1 MIENEEAQ
9 AALGLRIWR
18 QSRQELY
25 LSMRFLDLA
34 LSSFRF
40 VPDVRTFFAGTDG
53 SQIGYRFEYVAG
65 LFQENPILLNR
76 LYLHMVLHC
85 IYRHLFRRGNR
96 EKELWNL
103 SCDIA
108 VESVIDGLGLP
119 VVTVRGQDRRRI
131 GLRQELYGQLGEAMG
146 VLTAEGIYRYLQKK
160 QLPERTLDVLA
171 EEFLV
176 DDHSFWQNV
185 PPKQQAE
192 TEQKWNNL
200 SQKTQTSM
208 ETFSKEQS
216 EEQGAMLQTMQ
227 VANRAKCSYQDF
239 LRRFAVLREEVQVDP
254 DSFDPI
260 FYTFGLE
267 MYGNLPLVEP
277 QEFKEVRRIEEF
289 VIAIDT
295 SQSTN
300 GALVQGFLEQTYA
313 ILREQETFSRKM
325 HIRILQCDTK
335 VQSDV
340 KITSEEELK
349 EYMDHFTLK
358 GGGGTD
364 FRPVFSYVEQLRA
377 QGELRDLKGLL
388 YFTDGEGEYPKRRTE
403 YETAFLFLKE
413 TDPGAQFPPWA
424 LRLVIPEEE
433 QDMWEQQ
440 GEQDHEH

>member
-1 MIENEEAQ
+1 MEE
-9 AALGLRIWR
+9 L
-18 QSRQELY
+18 
-25 LSMRFLDLA
+25 
-34 LSSFRF
+34 
-40 VPDVRTFFAGTDG
+40 T
-53 SQIGYRFEYVAG
+53 
-65 LFQENPILLNR
+65 LN
-76 LYLHMVLHC
+76 
-85 IYRHLFRRGNR
+85 
-96 EKELWNL
+96 
-103 SCDIA
+103 A
-108 VESVIDGLGLP
+108 
-119 VVTVRGQDRRRI
+119 
-131 GLRQELYGQLGEAMG
+131 
-146 VLTAEGIYRYLQKK
+146 
-160 QLPERTLDVLA
+160 
-171 EEFLV
+171 
-176 DDHSFWQNV
+176 
-185 PPKQQAE
+185 
-192 TEQKWNNL
+192 
-200 SQKTQTSM
+200 
-208 ETFSKEQS
+208 
-216 EEQGAMLQTMQ
+216 
-227 VANRAKCSYQDF
+227 
-239 LRRFAVLREEVQVDP
+239 RRFAVLREEVQVDP

>member
-119 VVTVRGQDRRRI
+119 VVTVREQDRRRI
-131 GLRQELYGQLGEAMG
+131 GLRQDLYGQLGEAMG

-192 TEQKWNNL
+192 TEQKWNDL

-216 EEQGAMLQTMQ
+216 EEQGAMLQTLQ

>member
-192 TEQKWNNL
+192 TEQKWNDL

-216 EEQGAMLQTMQ
+216 EEQGAMLQTLQ

-364 FRPVFSYVEQLRA
+364 FRPVFS
-377 QGELRDLKGLL
+377 
-388 YFTDGEGEYPKRRTE
+388 
-403 YETAFLFLKE
+403 
-413 TDPGAQFPPWA
+413 
-424 LRLVIPEEE
+424 
-433 QDMWEQQ
+433 
-440 GEQDHEH
+440 

>member
-119 VVTVRGQDRRRI
+119 AVTVRGQDRRRI
-131 GLRQELYGQLGEAMG
+131 GLRQDLYGQLGEAMG

-192 TEQKWNNL
+192 TEQKWNDL

-216 EEQGAMLQTMQ
+216 EEQGAMLQTLQ

>member
-131 GLRQELYGQLGEAMG
+131 GLRQDLYGQLGEAMG

-192 TEQKWNNL
+192 TEQKWNDL

-216 EEQGAMLQTMQ
+216 EEQGAMLQTLQ

-413 TDPGAQFPPWA
+413 MDPGAQFPPWA

>member
-1 MIENEEAQ
+1 
-9 AALGLRIWR
+9 
-18 QSRQELY
+18 
-25 LSMRFLDLA
+25 MRFLDLA

-119 VVTVRGQDRRRI
+119 AVTVRGQDRRRI
-131 GLRQELYGQLGEAMG
+131 GLRQDLYGQLGEAMG

-160 QLPERTLDVLA
+160 KLPERTLDVLA

-192 TEQKWNNL
+192 TEQKWNDL

-216 EEQGAMLQTMQ
+216 EEQGAMLQTLQ

>member
-119 VVTVRGQDRRRI
+119 AVTVRGQDRRRI
-131 GLRQELYGQLGEAMG
+131 GLRQDLYGQLGEAMG

-160 QLPERTLDVLA
+160 KLPERTLDVLA

-192 TEQKWNNL
+192 TEQKWNDL

-216 EEQGAMLQTMQ
+216 EEQGAMLQTLQ